1 MKREKAHKSQNT
13 THCGTM
19 QGEDNISGH
28 NTVSSNRNQVK
39 NSQQHTLAKEQ
50 QQQKFKK

>member
-1 MKREKAHKSQNT
+1 
-13 THCGTM
+13 M

-28 NTVSSNRNQVK
+28 NAVSSNRNQVK

>member
-1 MKREKAHKSQNT
+1 
-13 THCGTM
+13 M

-39 NSQQHTLAKEQ
+39 NSQQHSLAEEQ
-50 QQQKFKK
+50 QQQQQQNSIKGTEQ